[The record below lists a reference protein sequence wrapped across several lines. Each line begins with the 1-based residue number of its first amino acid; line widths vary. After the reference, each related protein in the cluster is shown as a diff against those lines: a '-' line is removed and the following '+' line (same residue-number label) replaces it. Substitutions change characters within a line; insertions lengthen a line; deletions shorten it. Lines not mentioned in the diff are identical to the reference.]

1 MSTAQTKEDR
11 ALKKQMITE
20 HLLAMRRM
28 IVIIVA
34 ALFVCFIL
42 IFYFFIGPL
51 VNFVLQPVY
60 ARGIDVIATRVSESL
75 MMKFKTAM
83 VAAAVISMPV
93 IIWQIWDF
101 VSPALYKKE
110 RKVFLGVFLSM
121 IGLFFLG
128 VAFSYVVVF
137 PLAVD
142 LFYEASAG
150 VATPMW
156 SVEEY
161 FNFTLSFVLPFGLMF
176 ELPAVIY
183 MLARHGKVTGK
194 GMAEKRR
201 YFILGAA
208 VVAAI
213 LTPPDVVSQTL
224 LLLPMVALYEISA
237 LIARTVKP
245 VLKREDEEDDEAEEE
260 GVVETEEAAKS
271 VKDASPE
278 VEETKE
284 EEDSALLKAFPHL
297 KKKQKEKK

>member
-1 MSTAQTKEDR
+1 MSTKSQTQQDK
-11 ALKKQMITE
+11 ALKRQMITE
-20 HLLAMRRM
+20 HLLAMRHM
-28 IVIIVA
+28 IVIIVG
-34 ALFVCFIL
+34 ALFLSFLL
-42 IFYFFIGPL
+42 IFYLFIDPL
-51 VNFVLQPVY
+51 VHFVLQPVY

-75 MMKFKTAM
+75 MMKFKTAL
-83 VAAAVISMPV
+83 VAAAVVSMPV
-93 IIWQIWDF
+93 TIWQIWEF

-110 RKVFLGVFLSM
+110 RKVFLGVFLAM
-121 IGLFFLG
+121 IGLFFVG

-194 GMAEKRR
+194 GMGEKRKF
-201 YFILGAA
+201 FILGAA
-208 VVAAI
+208 VAAAI
-213 LTPPDVVSQTL
+213 LTPPDVVSQIL
-224 LLLPMVALYEISA
+224 LLLPMLALYEISA

-245 VLKREDEEDDEAEEE
+245 LPPKEEAEEE
-260 GVVETEEAAKS
+260 EAEEDAPALVEEAKA
-271 VKDASPE
+271 
-278 VEETKE
+278 EEKQEAE
-284 EEDSALLKAFPHL
+284 EAPQEDSEFLKAFPHL
-297 KKKQKEKK
+297 KKKPKDKE

>member
-1 MSTAQTKEDR
+1 MSTKSQTQQDK
-11 ALKKQMITE
+11 ALKRQMITE
-20 HLLAMRRM
+20 HLLAMRHM
-28 IVIIVA
+28 IVIIVG
-34 ALFVCFIL
+34 ALFLSFLL
-42 IFYFFIGPL
+42 IFYLFIDPL
-51 VNFVLQPVY
+51 VHFVLQPVC

-75 MMKFKTAM
+75 MMKFKTAL
-83 VAAAVISMPV
+83 VAAAVVSMPV
-93 IIWQIWDF
+93 TSWQIWEF

-110 RKVFLGVFLSM
+110 RKVFLGVFLAM
-121 IGLFFLG
+121 IGLFFVG

-194 GMAEKRR
+194 GMGEKRKF
-201 YFILGAA
+201 FILGAA
-208 VVAAI
+208 VAAAI
-213 LTPPDVVSQTL
+213 LTPPDVVSQIL
-224 LLLPMVALYEISA
+224 LLLPMLALYEISA

-245 VLKREDEEDDEAEEE
+245 LPPKEEAEEE
-260 GVVETEEAAKS
+260 EAEEDAPAKAEEAKAEEKQEAEE
-271 VKDASPE
+271 ASQ
-278 VEETKE
+278 
-284 EEDSALLKAFPHL
+284 EDSEFLKAFPHL
-297 KKKQKEKK
+297 KKKPKDKE

>member
-1 MSTAQTKEDR
+1 MSTKSQTQQDK
-11 ALKKQMITE
+11 ALKRQMITE
-20 HLLAMRRM
+20 HLLAMRHL
-28 IVIIVA
+28 IVIIVG
-34 ALFVCFIL
+34 ALFLSFLL
-42 IFYFFIGPL
+42 IFYLFIDPL
-51 VNFVLQPVY
+51 VHFVLQPVY

-75 MMKFKTAM
+75 MMKFKTAL
-83 VAAAVISMPV
+83 VAAAVVSMPV
-93 IIWQIWDF
+93 TIWQIWEF

-110 RKVFLGVFLSM
+110 RKVFLGVFLAM
-121 IGLFFLG
+121 IGLFFVG

-194 GMAEKRR
+194 GMGEKRKF
-201 YFILGAA
+201 FILGAA
-208 VVAAI
+208 VAAAI
-213 LTPPDVVSQTL
+213 LTPPDVVSQIL
-224 LLLPMVALYEISA
+224 LLLPMLALYEISA

-245 VLKREDEEDDEAEEE
+245 LPPREEAEEE
-260 GVVETEEAAKS
+260 EAEEDAPAKAEEAKAEEKQEAEE
-271 VKDASPE
+271 ASQ
-278 VEETKE
+278 
-284 EEDSALLKAFPHL
+284 EDSEFLKAFPHL
-297 KKKQKEKK
+297 KKKPKDKE

>member
-1 MSTAQTKEDR
+1 MSKTKQDR
-11 ALKKQMITE
+11 ALKKQVITE

-42 IFYFFIGPL
+42 LFYFFIEPL

-83 VAAAVISMPV
+83 VAAAVVSMP
-93 IIWQIWDF
+93 ITIWQIWGF
-101 VSPALYKKE
+101 VSPALYKRE
-110 RKVFLGVFLSM
+110 RKIFLGVFLTM
-121 IGLFFLG
+121 IALFFVG
-128 VAFSYVVVF
+128 VAFSYAVVF

-176 ELPAVIY
+176 ELPVIIY

-201 YFILGAA
+201 YYILGASI
-208 VVAAI
+208 VAAI
-213 LTPPDVVSQTL
+213 LTPPDVVSQIL
-224 LLLPMVALYEISA
+224 LLLPMVALYEVSA

-245 VLKREDEEDDEAEEE
+245 APKKDEEEGEEDGEVADEEAEKAKPAETKPVKTEEPTKAEAEKEEDDAF
-260 GVVETEEAAKS
+260 
-271 VKDASPE
+271 
-278 VEETKE
+278 
-284 EEDSALLKAFPHL
+284 LKAFPHM
-297 KKKQKEKK
+297 KKNKK

>member
-1 MSTAQTKEDR
+1 MSTKSRTQQDK
-11 ALKKQMITE
+11 ALKRQMITE
-20 HLLAMRRM
+20 HLLAMRHM
-28 IVIIVA
+28 IVIIVG
-34 ALFVCFIL
+34 ALFLSFLL
-42 IFYFFIGPL
+42 IFYLFIDPL
-51 VNFVLQPVY
+51 VHFVLQPVY

-75 MMKFKTAM
+75 MMKFKTAL
-83 VAAAVISMPV
+83 VAAAVVSMPV
-93 IIWQIWDF
+93 TIWQIWEF

-110 RKVFLGVFLSM
+110 RKVFLGVFLAM
-121 IGLFFLG
+121 IGLFFVG

-194 GMAEKRR
+194 GMGEKRKF
-201 YFILGAA
+201 FILGAA
-208 VVAAI
+208 VAAAI
-213 LTPPDVVSQTL
+213 LTPPDVVSQIL
-224 LLLPMVALYEISA
+224 LLLPMLALYEISA

-245 VLKREDEEDDEAEEE
+245 LPPKEEAEEE
-260 GVVETEEAAKS
+260 EAEEDAPALVEEAKA
-271 VKDASPE
+271 
-278 VEETKE
+278 EEKQEAE
-284 EEDSALLKAFPHL
+284 EAPQEDSEFLKAFPHL
-297 KKKQKEKK
+297 KKKPKDKE

>member
-1 MSTAQTKEDR
+1 MSTKSQTQQDK
-11 ALKKQMITE
+11 ALKRQMITE
-20 HLLAMRRM
+20 HLLAMRHL
-28 IVIIVA
+28 IVIIVG
-34 ALFVCFIL
+34 ALFLSFLL
-42 IFYFFIGPL
+42 IFYLFIDPL
-51 VNFVLQPVY
+51 VHFVLQPVY

-75 MMKFKTAM
+75 MMKFKTAL
-83 VAAAVISMPV
+83 VAAAVVSMPV
-93 IIWQIWDF
+93 TIWQIWEF

-110 RKVFLGVFLSM
+110 RKVFLGVFLAM
-121 IGLFFLG
+121 IGLFFVG

-194 GMAEKRR
+194 GMGEKRKF
-201 YFILGAA
+201 FILGAA
-208 VVAAI
+208 VAAAI
-213 LTPPDVVSQTL
+213 LTPPDVVSQIL
-224 LLLPMVALYEISA
+224 LLLPMLALYEISA

-245 VLKREDEEDDEAEEE
+245 LPPKEEAEEE
-260 GVVETEEAAKS
+260 EAEEDAPAEAEEAKAEAKQE
-271 VKDASPE
+271 AEE
-278 VEETKE
+278 VPQ
-284 EEDSALLKAFPHL
+284 EDSEFLKAFPHL
-297 KKKQKEKK
+297 KKKPKDKE

>member
-1 MSTAQTKEDR
+1 MSTKSQTQQDK
-11 ALKKQMITE
+11 ALKRQMITE
-20 HLLAMRRM
+20 HLLAMRHL
-28 IVIIVA
+28 IVIIVG
-34 ALFVCFIL
+34 ALFLSFLL
-42 IFYFFIGPL
+42 IFYLFIDPL
-51 VNFVLQPVY
+51 VHFVLQPVY

-75 MMKFKTAM
+75 MMKFKTAL
-83 VAAAVISMPV
+83 VAAAVVSMPV
-93 IIWQIWDF
+93 TIWQIWEF

-110 RKVFLGVFLSM
+110 RKVFLGVFLAM
-121 IGLFFLG
+121 IGLFFVG

-194 GMAEKRR
+194 GMGEKRKF
-201 YFILGAA
+201 FILGAA
-208 VVAAI
+208 VAAAI

-224 LLLPMVALYEISA
+224 LLLPMLALYEISA

-245 VLKREDEEDDEAEEE
+245 LPPKEEAEEE
-260 GVVETEEAAKS
+260 EAEEDAPAEAEEAKAEAKQE
-271 VKDASPE
+271 AEE
-278 VEETKE
+278 VPQ
-284 EEDSALLKAFPHL
+284 EDSEFLKAFPHL
-297 KKKQKEKK
+297 KKKPKDKE

>member
-1 MSTAQTKEDR
+1 MSTKSQTQQDK
-11 ALKKQMITE
+11 ALKRQMITE
-20 HLLAMRRM
+20 HLLAMRHL
-28 IVIIVA
+28 IVIIVG
-34 ALFVCFIL
+34 ALFLSFLL
-42 IFYFFIGPL
+42 IFYLFIDPL
-51 VNFVLQPVY
+51 VHFVLQPVY

-75 MMKFKTAM
+75 MMKFKTAL
-83 VAAAVISMPV
+83 VAAAVVSMPV
-93 IIWQIWDF
+93 TSWQIWEF

-110 RKVFLGVFLSM
+110 RKVFLGVFLAM
-121 IGLFFLG
+121 IGLFFVG

-194 GMAEKRR
+194 GMGEKRKF
-201 YFILGAA
+201 FILGAA
-208 VVAAI
+208 VAAAI

-224 LLLPMVALYEISA
+224 LLLPMLALYEISA

-245 VLKREDEEDDEAEEE
+245 LPPKEEAEEE
-260 GVVETEEAAKS
+260 EAEEDAPAEAEEAKAEAKQE
-271 VKDASPE
+271 AEE
-278 VEETKE
+278 VPQ
-284 EEDSALLKAFPHL
+284 EDSEFLKAFPHL
-297 KKKQKEKK
+297 KKKPKDKE

>member
-51 VNFVLQPVY
+51 VHFVLQPVY

-75 MMKFKTAM
+75 MMKFKTAL
-83 VAAAVISMPV
+83 VAAAVVSMPV
-93 IIWQIWDF
+93 TIWQIWEF

-110 RKVFLGVFLSM
+110 RKVFLGVFLAM
-121 IGLFFLG
+121 IGLFFVG

-194 GMAEKRR
+194 GMGEKRKF
-201 YFILGAA
+201 FILGAA
-208 VVAAI
+208 VAAAI
-213 LTPPDVVSQTL
+213 LTPPDVVSQIL
-224 LLLPMVALYEISA
+224 LLLPMLALYEISA

-245 VLKREDEEDDEAEEE
+245 LPPKEEAEEE
-260 GVVETEEAAKS
+260 EAEEDAPAEAEEAKAEAKQE
-271 VKDASPE
+271 AEE
-278 VEETKE
+278 VPQ
-284 EEDSALLKAFPHL
+284 EDSEFLKAFPHL
-297 KKKQKEKK
+297 KKKPKDKE

>member
-1 MSTAQTKEDR
+1 MSTKSQTQQDK
-11 ALKKQMITE
+11 ALKRQMITE
-20 HLLAMRRM
+20 HLLAMRHM
-28 IVIIVA
+28 IVIIVG
-34 ALFVCFIL
+34 ALFLSFLL
-42 IFYFFIGPL
+42 IFYLFIDPL
-51 VNFVLQPVY
+51 VHFVLQPVY

-75 MMKFKTAM
+75 MMKFKTAL
-83 VAAAVISMPV
+83 VAAAVVSMPV
-93 IIWQIWDF
+93 TIWQIWEF

-110 RKVFLGVFLSM
+110 RKVFLGVFLAM
-121 IGLFFLG
+121 IGLFFVG

-194 GMAEKRR
+194 GMGEKRKF
-201 YFILGAA
+201 FILGAA
-208 VVAAI
+208 VAAAI
-213 LTPPDVVSQTL
+213 LTPPDVVSQIL
-224 LLLPMVALYEISA
+224 LLLPMLALYEISA

-245 VLKREDEEDDEAEEE
+245 LPPREEAEEE
-260 GVVETEEAAKS
+260 EAEEDAPAKAEEAKAEEKQEAEE
-271 VKDASPE
+271 ASQ
-278 VEETKE
+278 
-284 EEDSALLKAFPHL
+284 EDSEFLKAFPHL
-297 KKKQKEKK
+297 KKKPKDKE

>member
-1 MSTAQTKEDR
+1 MSTKSQTQQDK
-11 ALKKQMITE
+11 ALKRQMITE
-20 HLLAMRRM
+20 HLLAMRHM
-28 IVIIVA
+28 IVIIVG
-34 ALFVCFIL
+34 ALFLSFLL
-42 IFYFFIGPL
+42 IFYLFIDPL
-51 VNFVLQPVY
+51 VHFVLQPVY

-75 MMKFKTAM
+75 MMKFKTAL
-83 VAAAVISMPV
+83 VAAAVVSMPV
-93 IIWQIWDF
+93 TIWQIWEF

-110 RKVFLGVFLSM
+110 RKVFLGVFLAM
-121 IGLFFLG
+121 IGLFFVG

-194 GMAEKRR
+194 GMGEKRKF
-201 YFILGAA
+201 FILGAA
-208 VVAAI
+208 VAAAI
-213 LTPPDVVSQTL
+213 LTPPDVVSQIL
-224 LLLPMVALYEISA
+224 LLLPMLALYEISA

-245 VLKREDEEDDEAEEE
+245 LPPKEEAEEE
-260 GVVETEEAAKS
+260 EAEEDAPAEAEEAKAEAKQE
-271 VKDASPE
+271 AEE
-278 VEETKE
+278 VPQ
-284 EEDSALLKAFPHL
+284 EDSEFLKAFPHL
-297 KKKQKEKK
+297 KKKPKDKE

>member
-1 MSTAQTKEDR
+1 MSTKSQTQQDK
-11 ALKKQMITE
+11 ALKRQMITE
-20 HLLAMRRM
+20 HLLAMRHM
-28 IVIIVA
+28 IVIIVG
-34 ALFVCFIL
+34 ALFLSFLL
-42 IFYFFIGPL
+42 IFYLFIDPL
-51 VNFVLQPVY
+51 VHFVLQPVY

-75 MMKFKTAM
+75 MMKFKTAL
-83 VAAAVISMPV
+83 VAAAVVSMPV
-93 IIWQIWDF
+93 TSWQIWEF

-110 RKVFLGVFLSM
+110 RKVFLGVFLAM
-121 IGLFFLG
+121 IGLFFVG

-183 MLARHGKVTGK
+183 MLAHHGKVTGK
-194 GMAEKRR
+194 GMGEKRKF
-201 YFILGAA
+201 FILGAA
-208 VVAAI
+208 VAAAI

-224 LLLPMVALYEISA
+224 LLLPMLALYEISA

-245 VLKREDEEDDEAEEE
+245 LPPKEEAEEE
-260 GVVETEEAAKS
+260 EAEEDAPAEAEEAKAEAKQE
-271 VKDASPE
+271 AEE
-278 VEETKE
+278 VPQ
-284 EEDSALLKAFPHL
+284 EDSEFLKAFPHL
-297 KKKQKEKK
+297 KKKPKDKE